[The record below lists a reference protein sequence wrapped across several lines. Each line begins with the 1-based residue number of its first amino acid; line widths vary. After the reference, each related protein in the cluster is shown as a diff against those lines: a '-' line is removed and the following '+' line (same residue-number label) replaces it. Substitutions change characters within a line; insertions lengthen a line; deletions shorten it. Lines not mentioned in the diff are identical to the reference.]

1 MYQLLGVVTQ
11 WKVLR
16 LTSESML
23 TGMHPVQFGT
33 SNGHV
38 IAHFTFSVHGLIY
51 VLFVVL
57 RACDLC

>member
-16 LTSESML
+16 LTSESTL

-33 SNGHV
+33 SNNRVGEWV
-38 IAHFTFSVHGLIY
+38 TFSVHGLVY
-51 VLFVVL
+51 VQFEVY
-57 RACDLC
+57 